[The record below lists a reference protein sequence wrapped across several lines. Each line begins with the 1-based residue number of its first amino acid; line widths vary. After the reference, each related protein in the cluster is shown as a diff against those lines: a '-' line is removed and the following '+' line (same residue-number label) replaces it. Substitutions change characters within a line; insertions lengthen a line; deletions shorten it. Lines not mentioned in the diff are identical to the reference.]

1 MFTVLHNDPAVPT
14 VQYKCGRYRIQT
26 RDQVHRNESLNNSGA
41 PEAWN
46 YWQKVS
52 VLFISI
58 FCLSYLVKKEKNT
71 HCTLAIA
78 FKELWDHLC
87 CLYFYYS
94 KIPILLDYNIN
105 ITLLTLPG
113 LEAAVHYR
121 AGGGAGLLRS
131 GLAALRVH
139 GKHCVQYHVDTT
151 CSCDAIL
158 YFFRI
163 TELTN
168 LHF

>member
-1 MFTVLHNDPAVPT
+1 MYTFQHHILFFFPLNLFTVLHNDPAVPT

-105 ITLLTLPG
+105 TP
-113 LEAAVHYR
+113 R
-121 AGGGAGLLRS
+121 AGSCCTLSGWWRRWSSAVWAG
-131 GLAALRVH
+131 
-139 GKHCVQYHVDTT
+139 
-151 CSCDAIL
+151 CSQGS
-158 YFFRI
+158 R
-163 TELTN
+163 
-168 LHF
+168 